1 MSIRT
6 DSLGIQPFLDAL
18 ASRSSTPGGGSA
30 AAVTGASGAALL
42 GMVIEF
48 SQTSETE
55 IAEANLRC
63 SRSRTRLLELAGED
77 MAAFDEV
84 MYWYKKDRRGDEYQ
98 EALHGAALVPSRI
111 MAECAALLD
120 VARLLQEKGNKNLI
134 TDVAIG
140 AEFLA
145 AAITGAELNVMI
157 NARAIK
163 AEDLRR
169 ALRREA
175 DAFLG
180 CAEEFRQICQ
190 EIRLGL

>member
-1 MSIRT
+1 MSIKS

-30 AAVTGASGAALL
+30 AAAIGASGAALL

-48 SQTSETE
+48 SQESEIE
-55 IAEANLRC
+55 ITEANLRC
-63 SRSRTRLLELAGED
+63 ARSRARLLELAGED
-77 MAAFDEV
+77 MTAFDEV
-84 MYWYKKDRRGDEYQ
+84 MFWYKKDRRGDEYQ
-98 EALHGAALVPSRI
+98 QALHGAALVPSRI

-120 VARLLQEKGNKNLI
+120 VARLLQSKGNKNLI

-145 AAITGAELNVMI
+145 AAITSADLNVMI
-157 NARAIK
+157 NARAIH
-163 AEDLRR
+163 AEDVRR
-169 ALRREA
+169 TLRREA
-175 DAFLG
+175 DALLG
-180 CAEEFRQICQ
+180 CAEELRQICR